1 MNTSPSLSQHPWHW
15 QRLQR
20 RYDAFLN
27 AIFLRFIP
35 AVIIPNY
42 ITVLR
47 FLMTP
52 VVLYFLFIGKYEIG
66 VPLFV
71 IAAATDAIDGSL
83 ARVRKQITPWG
94 IFFDPIADKLLVG
107 SVALLVALQYFNPLT
122 VFAALVLDMLPS
134 LRWASTRYVGTV
146 MAANFWGKAKMF
158 LQFCSITLLLLGIL
172 FSLPILIMVGE
183 LVLLVSLAFAI
194 AAVITYSL

>member
-1 MNTSPSLSQHPWHW
+1 MNKSEQRSQHPLHW
-15 QRLQR
+15 QRLQH
-20 RYDAFLN
+20 RYDLVLN

-35 AVIIPNY
+35 AAIYPNH

-47 FLMTP
+47 FLLTP
-52 VVLYFLFIGKYEIG
+52 VVLYFLFIGQYAIG

-71 IAAATDAIDGSL
+71 FAAATDALDGSL

-107 SVALLVALQYFNPLT
+107 SVALLVALQYFHPVT
-122 VFAALVLDMLPS
+122 VFTALFLDTLPS
-134 LRWASTRYVGTV
+134 LRWASKNYVGTV
-146 MAANFWGKAKMF
+146 MAANVWGNVKMF

-172 FSLPILIMVGE
+172 FDLPILITLGE
-183 LVLLVSLAFAI
+183 AALLLSLAFAVV
-194 AAVITYSL
+194 AVATYSL